1 MVFQPGRRPALILFP
16 QSSIGTA
23 VMQNPAVAHTYL
35 TVAFKDKGAAKAL
48 GARWDGVQRQWYV
61 PEGRELA
68 PFAQWLSIMST
79 EVNARSSLLNLACVP
94 TYRQHLSTQQ
104 ICCLKLVMES
114 LQAI

>member
-1 MVFQPGRRPALILFP
+1 
-16 QSSIGTA
+16 
-23 VMQNPAVAHTYL
+23 MQNPAVAHTYL

-48 GARWDGVQRQWYV
+48 GARWDGVQRQWYVPEGRELV